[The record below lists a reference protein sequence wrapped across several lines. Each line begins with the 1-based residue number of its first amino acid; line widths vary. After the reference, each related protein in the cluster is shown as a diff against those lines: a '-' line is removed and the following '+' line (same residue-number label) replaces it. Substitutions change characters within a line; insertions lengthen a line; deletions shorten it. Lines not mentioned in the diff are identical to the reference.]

1 MEDGR
6 SADVVVVGAG
16 FAGLAAAHEL
26 AGAGARVAVAEARDR
41 VGGRVLTRLLPDGT
55 QLDLGGQWVGPSQ
68 HEMRELIARYRVPTY
83 PTPEHGR
90 AVVDYEGTL
99 VDALPPE
106 AMALRGEL
114 DRLSREV
121 PADAPWTHPRAR
133 CWDGTT
139 LASWLAG
146 RTGDPAVARAVGR
159 QTAGGLLSLD
169 AADASLL
176 ETLFYLAGGGGL
188 DVLVGFAGG
197 AQAERLVGGPQEL
210 AIRMAA
216 ALPAGTIRLGAPVR
230 RIEHG
235 PGGAVVHA
243 GGLRLEAAHVIV
255 AIPPVLAGRI
265 EYDPPLP
272 PQRDG
277 LTQRMASGYA
287 LKTHAVYQEP
297 FWRARGLSGI
307 SFSSAGVLTE
317 TVDNTPPGGPSAVLT
332 SFAYG
337 ADAHLLRARTPR
349 DRRRAVLDRLGEL
362 FGDEARDPVAY
373 VEFDWCAEPWT
384 RGCFSGHLAPGGWT
398 GFGPALRAPAGVL
411 HWAGTETATRWNG
424 YFDGAVQS
432 GRRAA
437 AEILT
442 GAPDGAGGHVP
453 PLPDRSD
460 PGRSGGGPGGS
471 P

>member
-6 SADVVVVGAG
+6 SGGVVVVGAG

-83 PTPEHGR
+83 PTPEYGR
-90 AVVDYEGTL
+90 AIVDYEGAL
-99 VDALPPE
+99 VDALPAE
-106 AMALRGEL
+106 VMALRGEL

-121 PADAPWTHPRAR
+121 PVDAPWTHPRAR
-133 CWDGTT
+133 SWDGTT
-139 LASWLAG
+139 LASWLAA
-146 RTGDPAVARAVGR
+146 RTSDPAVARAVAR

-176 ETLFYLAGGGGL
+176 ETLFYLVSGDGL

-210 AIRMAA
+210 ASRMAA
-216 ALPAGTIRLGAPVR
+216 ALPAGTIHFDAPVR

-272 PQRDG
+272 PRRDG

-337 ADAHLLRARTPR
+337 ADAHLLRALTPR

-398 GFGPALRAPAGVL
+398 GFGPALREPAGVL

-437 AEILT
+437 AEILI
-442 GAPDGAGGHVP
+442 
-453 PLPDRSD
+453 
-460 PGRSGGGPGGS
+460 GP
-471 P
+471 